1 MNNRLKVEDLDKVH
15 CNNCHGICTQATW
28 IHVTKVKIYIQYVNA
43 NMDDYVSFQM
53 LVFTF

>member
-1 MNNRLKVEDLDKVH
+1 MNNRLKVKDLDKVH

-28 IHVTKVKIYIQYVNA
+28 IHVKKVKIYIQYVNA

-53 LVFTF
+53 LAFTF